1 MSNSLRHIAFVLDG
15 NRRWAYRRNV
25 STLLGHKSGYE
36 LVKTITPLLPKY
48 GIKYV
53 TYYLFSIENWERS
66 VEEVNYLM
74 ELFRDFFSAND
85 YVMQHD
91 IRVKAI
97 GNLKKLPPDVL
108 ERIEYLENFTQNNTS
123 LTVTVAISYGG
134 RDEIVRAAGK
144 IIRDVMEGK
153 INTDELDEKIFSSY
167 FDTDDLPYP
176 DVFVR
181 TSEKR
186 LSNFLIWQAAYAE
199 IFFVDKLWPDFDEGD
214 LSRIVSEFSQRERRY
229 GK

>member
-1 MSNSLRHIAFVLDG
+1 MAFVLDG
-15 NRRWAYRRNV
+15 NRRWARRRNIT
-25 STLLGHKSGYE
+25 TLLGHKSGYE
-36 LVKTITPLLPKY
+36 LVKSITPLLPAY

-66 VEEVNYLM
+66 AEEVNYLM
-74 ELFRDFFSAND
+74 GLFRDFFTAND
-85 YVMQHD
+85 YVMQHG
-91 IRVKAI
+91 IRIKAI
-97 GNLKKLPPDVL
+97 GNLEKLPPDML
-108 ERIEYLENFTQNNTS
+108 EKIRYLEDLTKHNTS
-123 LTVTVAISYGG
+123 LTVAVAISYGG
-134 RDEIVRAAGK
+134 RDEIVRATRK

-153 INTDELDEKIFSSY
+153 ISADKLDEGIFASY
-167 FDTDDLPYP
+167 LDTADLPYP

-186 LSNFLIWQAAYAE
+186 ISNFLIWQAAYAE
-199 IFFVDKLWPDFDEGD
+199 IFFIDKLWPDFNEDD